1 MSFKFVSPVASGSL
15 QYIISRAID
24 DPETIDLT
32 DTPSNGETGLDSNSN
47 LSGSKQSIQFD
58 GLDDHLLLPTS
69 AGLGTEFLLE
79 GVGNNAIKHGSTAN
93 NIMFESWL
101 KLSNSSTGETN
112 QFFETTIQRNSTS
125 STTGYD
131 GLYTSRLVF
140 ASSGGGG
147 DSNFLTSGHFIDF
160 QFASG
165 GHMAWSLTSAKS
177 VIPETWVHVITSYTS
192 GETAATSKMQ
202 IWVDGILD
210 REQTLAEMTGLA
222 LGSETSAL
230 PATGTPLG
238 VRTIAFGGKLDE
250 MRMWLNS
257 GTTDSI
263 RPLAAVSSLG
273 IVAEGMASHVNTQFG
288 PSAEYL
294 AAWWRFESVSAV
306 EIFAG
311 LADSVLDSTSYEQ
324 PATPKNFLG
333 SVDFSEDQSIV
344 FGVSATGDLLALKGG
359 SVDHGGML
367 VFDGV
372 DGNIMLEEGIQNL
385 VTDAS
390 NVWSASGGANL
401 GVDENQI
408 WVGSSGCRFNT
419 NAAGEGGIHNFDY
432 NSNYLFNNNTYTC
445 GLRMLSSTGS
455 TSARVVFT
463 IGHHTNSAATTAV
476 MDTVIW
482 KPFYLTKTVSADAN
496 ETAIT
501 GSVVVQQLHNG
512 GTDSGALFNVDG
524 LLLKEGDF
532 PSKFVR
538 PGRIR
543 KGGQIYWDI
552 GD

>member
-1 MSFKFVSPVASGSL
+1 MAFKFVSPVASGSL

-482 KPFYLTKTVSADAN
+482 KPFYLTKTK
-496 ETAIT
+496 
-501 GSVVVQQLHNG
+501 
-512 GTDSGALFNVDG
+512 
-524 LLLKEGDF
+524 LLLQ
-532 PSKFVR
+532 VV
-538 PGRIR
+538 
-543 KGGQIYWDI
+543 
-552 GD
+552 

>member
-1 MSFKFVSPVASGSL
+1 MAFKFVSPVASGSL